1 MFKSKKLL
9 AVLGGAM
16 IAVVG
21 VLSVAFVQ
29 DSGDV
34 QAAQQARF
42 QCIGTFE
49 ASTLPG
55 NRDLS
60 VFGDI
65 TLDLGRDITG
75 TLQTQDGNSI
85 RMTTEVIGNGIFL
98 AMELSDG
105 VFVFGQGTATSP
117 IRECRG
123 GMGGTFTV
131 TSIGGRVA
139 GRPAPEP
146 LGTWALIFR

>member
-1 MFKSKKLL
+1 MLKSKKLL

-16 IAVVG
+16 VAVVG
-21 VLSVAFVQ
+21 VFSVALFQ
-29 DSGDV
+29 ESSDA
-34 QAAQQARF
+34 QAAQQAPF

-49 ASTLPG
+49 ATTLPG
-55 NRDLS
+55 SRDLS
-60 VFGDI
+60 YFGDI
-65 TLDLGRDITG
+65 SLDMGRDISG
-75 TLQTQDGNSI
+75 ILETQDGNRI

-105 VFVFGQGTATSP
+105 VFIFGQGASTAP

-131 TSIGGRVA
+131 TTIGGRVA

-146 LGTWALIFR
+146 IGTWALIFK